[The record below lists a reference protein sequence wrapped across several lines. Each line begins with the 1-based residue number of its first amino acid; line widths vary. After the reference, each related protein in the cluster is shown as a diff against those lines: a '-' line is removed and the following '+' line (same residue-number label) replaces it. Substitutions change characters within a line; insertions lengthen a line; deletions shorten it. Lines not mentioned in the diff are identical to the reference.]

1 MREHK
6 LESFKMNPLILKLD
20 ISGRPLRWVSKEA
33 GALLYCRDQVV
44 WEAGKSAVRLHGGMS
59 RVTGERSFLDVN
71 TIIAT
76 RGVDAKLAT
85 QRTVPT
91 LTNTQLFRRDG
102 FMCMYCGNHFSA
114 RELTRDHVLPVSRG
128 GKDRWE
134 NVVSACRP
142 CNHRK
147 GNWTLDELDR
157 LGMRLLAVPYVPNHA
172 EALILGNRRILTD
185 QMEFLRAQCSRSP
198 GFRDDES

>member
-20 ISGRPLRWVSKEA
+20 ISGRRYVGFPKRQGRCCIVVIRSSGRPA
-33 GALLYCRDQVV
+33 SPQCVCMVVCR
-44 WEAGKSAVRLHGGMS
+44 GKRETFV
-59 RVTGERSFLDVN
+59 LDVN

-85 QRTVPT
+85 QRAVPT